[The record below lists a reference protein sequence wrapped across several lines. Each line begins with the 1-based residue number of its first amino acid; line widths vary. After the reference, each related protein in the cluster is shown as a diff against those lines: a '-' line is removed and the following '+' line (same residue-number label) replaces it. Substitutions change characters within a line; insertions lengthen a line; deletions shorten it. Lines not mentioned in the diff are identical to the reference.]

1 MLFGGN
7 YNYPHLFFN
16 NQTRFF
22 EVKEV
27 LLLNPSPTR
36 FVTHF
41 LRMMRT
47 LCLKNALSG
56 TVHLQ
61 EFISLELRKDEGTVT
76 TIKEDQSF
84 HQSHIFIKMAKPI
97 LILLRVADS
106 NQPHTDKLRLMVL
119 MVDYNI
125 RISITELNDEE
136 YFSPVTEFED
146 YEYEKGPGDDDPP
159 EYLSDDEDLS
169 DTEDVVTSQDKN

>member
-1 MLFGGN
+1 
-7 YNYPHLFFN
+7 
-16 NQTRFF
+16 
-22 EVKEV
+22 
-27 LLLNPSPTR
+27 
-36 FVTHF
+36 
-41 LRMMRT
+41 
-47 LCLKNALSG
+47 
-56 TVHLQ
+56 
-61 EFISLELRKDEGTVT
+61 
-76 TIKEDQSF
+76 
-84 HQSHIFIKMAKPI
+84 MAKPI